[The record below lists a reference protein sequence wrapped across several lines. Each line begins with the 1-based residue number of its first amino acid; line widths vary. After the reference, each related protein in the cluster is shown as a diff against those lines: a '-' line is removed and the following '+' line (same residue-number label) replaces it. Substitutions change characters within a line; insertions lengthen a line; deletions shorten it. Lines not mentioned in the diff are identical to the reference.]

1 MCCAAPIALKTC
13 LRESSDRVRNPR
25 YPIFLLT
32 PSELGDT
39 AARSWGH
46 RKFRDRFEKIHTLRD
61 HRENSHTRGSG
72 SEDSMDFGG
81 EIYILMDFG
90 GKVCNLFVFFC
101 LPTSFGRF
109 SIAIWSYALRFKQDT
124 NEIRDFRFPE
134 KVLVEKKLVGKILVE
149 KKMIEKKSI
158 EKNFG
163 RKKNIGRNF
172 FDHRFF
178 SIEKKSRP
186 IFFSTN
192 IFFRP
197 QFFSIDFFFDHIF
210 FRPIFFDHFFSETQ
224 NFESHL
230 FPV

>member
-13 LRESSDRVRNPR
+13 LRESYDRVRNPR

-46 RKFRDRFEKIHTLRD
+46 RKFRDRFEKIHTRGD

-72 SEDSMDFGG
+72 SEDSVDFGG
-81 EIYILMDFG
+81 KIYILMDFG
-90 GKVCNLFVFFC
+90 GKVCNLFVCFC

-134 KVLVEKKLVGKILVE
+134 KVLVEKKWSKKNVGSKKNMLVE
-149 KKMIEKKSI
+149 K
-158 EKNFG
+158 
-163 RKKNIGRNF
+163 
-172 FDHRFF
+172 F
-178 SIEKKSRP
+178 SIQNCLNQKKLTRV
-186 IFFSTN
+186 
-192 IFFRP
+192 
-197 QFFSIDFFFDHIF
+197 
-210 FRPIFFDHFFSETQ
+210 FFDHFFVDQFFSFGKRKFRISFVPCL
-224 NFESHL
+224 NLSA
-230 FPV
+230 